1 MCKANAKSFAKD
13 IIVRHYKLGDEDKLM
28 KFLNFCYGNWG
39 TLQKW
44 HALYSQYPNF
54 NKDDVFILE
63 HNNEIIGHE
72 GLHFRDLV
80 IRQDCN
86 LRTVSLSDAAVHPSY
101 RARGLHNKLLE
112 IMLQAAK
119 SKGAGLVFSWYLKG
133 TGLHAHSKKI
143 GFVEVKQSPA
153 YMRII
158 RPEKV
163 LRSGLSDFLHKNQRL
178 VKALQDLDNDSLY
191 FYIGSYKFS
200 ITELLGKAD
209 KKSLKDR
216 GKVEI
221 ILDES
226 SLSTISK
233 FRNMSGCQRLTHL
246 ALLTLSRKVKIK
258 FNSFRVFLNV
268 IWKGAVCLGS
278 I

>member
-1 MCKANAKSFAKD
+1 
-13 IIVRHYKLGDEDKLM
+13 
-28 KFLNFCYGNWG
+28 
-39 TLQKW
+39 
-44 HALYSQYPNF
+44 
-54 NKDDVFILE
+54 
-63 HNNEIIGHE
+63 
-72 GLHFRDLV
+72 
-80 IRQDCN
+80 
-86 LRTVSLSDAAVHPSY
+86 
-101 RARGLHNKLLE
+101 
-112 IMLQAAK
+112 MLQAAK

-233 FRNMSGCQRLTHL
+233 FRNMSRCQRLTHL